1 MTSIEDLF
9 TVRLRPLPT
18 GPIGWISSR
27 YLTDHTRRHK
37 AEQSRTGAI
46 ETVVHPLPHDTTN
59 QHRV

>member
-1 MTSIEDLF
+1 M
-9 TVRLRPLPT
+9 RLRPLPT